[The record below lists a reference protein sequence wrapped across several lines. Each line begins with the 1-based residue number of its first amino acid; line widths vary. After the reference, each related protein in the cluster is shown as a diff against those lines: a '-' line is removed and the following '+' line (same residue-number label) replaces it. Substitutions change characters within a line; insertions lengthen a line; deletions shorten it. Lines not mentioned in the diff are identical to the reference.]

1 MNLLQNNLEISY
13 HYYWPLIMILKSGRQ
28 RKWLLNLSL
37 FEQNVLRL
45 GVFGV

>member
-1 MNLLQNNLEISY
+1 MNLLQNYFEISY
-13 HYYWPLIMILKSGRQ
+13 RYYWPLIMILKSGPQ

-37 FEQNVLRL
+37 FEQKELRL